1 MAEDYPVRPLKDACL
16 HMEGISAGMIAQHH
30 DLLYAG
36 YVDKVND
43 LQHALRWSDRSQ
55 ANQTYGELR
64 ALAVAEIFALNG
76 AKLHEYYFDNLGG
89 AGTRPG
95 PLITALI
102 ERDFGAVEP

>member
-64 ALAVAEIFALNG
+64 ALAVAEILALSG
-76 AKLHEYYFDNLGG
+76 AELHEYCFDNLGG

-95 PLITALI
+95 PLTTALI